1 MNKTNTVSA
10 ICLIALIVTT
20 ATTGCD
26 KQKQQVKNISSYEY
40 DRGWEKLSLR
50 EKIGQLV
57 CFNYSKDIIAQ
68 YGDGSIDTLLSR
80 YPVGSVFLA
89 NWNMKPEVPGDSLS
103 QHYQNTVEQFSKLS
117 KYPMLFAEDFEA
129 GIGMELKDYTTTTS
143 EMGVGATNSEEA
155 AYSMGDIISMEARGI
170 GINWLLHP
178 IADLNTNPG
187 NFLTN
192 VRAISDDENIAIRL
206 LPKQV
211 NAMQNNGVA
220 ATAKHFPGD
229 GTDFINQHFS
239 TSTMQLSYHD
249 WKQKHGKVFQTLIDS
264 GVAVIMAGHITFPAY
279 QQEKLNGEYLPATLS
294 KELMTDLLKKEMGFK
309 GVVVSDAL
317 NMAGISGYYEN
328 QLETEIESFKAG
340 ADILLWPKLEIIDSL
355 KMRILRKEIP
365 IERLNDAVSR
375 VWNLKKQLGLLDDNY
390 SSIEELSRKELEEN
404 KKKAYQ
410 IAEKSVTLLDDKNKQ
425 LPLDTT
431 KSKKLLIVSISEKK
445 GAEVFDTMKKELLKR
460 GYEVE
465 IRDDLSYFDLGDNLD
480 SISTKYDKFI
490 FTFSSNPGNPWGTL
504 SLNNTKALS
513 MWTANKL
520 PLNKVISIG
529 FGDPYKNLIYMPRIW
544 CRINC
549 YQTDNNTQL
558 ALVKGLTGEIE
569 LTGKSP
575 VTYNTPYYQG
585 N

>member
-10 ICLIALIVTT
+10 ICLIALIVIT

-40 DRGWEKLSLR
+40 DRGWEKLSIR

-57 CFNYSKDIIAQ
+57 CFSYNKGIITQ
-68 YGDGSIDTLLSR
+68 YGDGAIDTLLSR

-89 NWNMKPEVPGDSLS
+89 NWNMKPEVPSDSLG
-103 QHYQNTVEQFSKLS
+103 QHYQNTVQQFSKSS
-117 KYPMLFAEDFEA
+117 KYPMLFVEDFET
-129 GIGMELKDYTTTTS
+129 GIGSEIKGYTRTTS
-143 EMGVGATNSEEA
+143 EMGMGATNSEEV

-178 IADLNTNPG
+178 IADLNTNPS

-192 VRAISDDENIAIRL
+192 VRAISDNENIATRL
-206 LPKQV
+206 LPWQV
-211 NAMQNNGVA
+211 KAMQNNGVA

-239 TSTMQLSYHD
+239 TSTMHLSYED
-249 WKQKHGKVFQTLIDS
+249 WKQKHGKVFQMLIDS

-317 NMAGISGYYEN
+317 DMAGISGYYEN
-328 QLETEIESFKAG
+328 QLETEIECFKAG
-340 ADILLWPKLEIIDSL
+340 ADILLWPRLEIIDSL
-355 KMRILRKEIP
+355 EMRILRKEIP

-390 SSIEELSRKELEEN
+390 SSIQPLSDKELDEN
-404 KKKAYQ
+404 NKKAYQ

-431 KSKKLLIVSISEKK
+431 KSKKLLIVSVSEKK
-445 GAEVFDTMKKELLKR
+445 GAEVFDIMKKELLKK

-465 IRDDLSYFDLGDNLD
+465 IRDDLSYFELGSGLD
-480 SISTKYDKFI
+480 SLSAKYDKFI
-490 FTFSSNPGNPWGTL
+490 FTFFSNPGNPWGT
-504 SLNNTKALS
+504 
-513 MWTANKL
+513 
-520 PLNKVISIG
+520 
-529 FGDPYKNLIYMPRIW
+529 
-544 CRINC
+544 
-549 YQTDNNTQL
+549 
-558 ALVKGLTGEIE
+558 
-569 LTGKSP
+569 
-575 VTYNTPYYQG
+575 
-585 N
+585 